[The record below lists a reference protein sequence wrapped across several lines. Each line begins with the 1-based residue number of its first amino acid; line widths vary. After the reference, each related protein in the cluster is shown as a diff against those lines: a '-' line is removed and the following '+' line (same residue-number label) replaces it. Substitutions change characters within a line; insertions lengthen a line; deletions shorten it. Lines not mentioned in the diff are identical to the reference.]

1 MLRPQR
7 QEWNMVFVS
16 SGAEALAALT
26 ESKFDV
32 LVTDMRMPGMDGA
45 ELLAHVRVLY
55 PHMVRII
62 LTGQCSRD
70 SFLRAVQL
78 AHRHLGKPCDVELL
92 KATLTRACAL
102 RQLLTN
108 STLVTLASRID
119 SVPSLPSLYFEV
131 VRELEGPDPSLQKVG
146 KIIAR
151 AAGMT
156 ARISG
161 S

>member
-1 MLRPQR
+1 MAKKILFVDDAPKVLEGLCRMLRPQR

-26 ESKFDV
+26 DGKFDV

-70 SFLRAVQL
+70 SLSARGPVGPQAPQQTLRCRA
-78 AHRHLGKPCDVELL
+78 L
-92 KATLTRACAL
+92 K
-102 RQLLTN
+102 
-108 STLVTLASRID
+108 SD
-119 SVPSLPSLYFEV
+119 
-131 VRELEGPDPSLQKVG
+131 PDPGLRPAAALDQQH
-146 KIIAR
+146 AR
-151 AAGMT
+151 DPGLTYRFGA
-156 ARISG
+156 
-161 S
+161 